1 MALIYCPECNKH
13 ISDKAE
19 ICVGCGAPVV
29 LSYIIGKTTFVPAI
43 FVEKRGNRISGKL
56 EIAERNFE
64 GFMNWNEAKRKCEEN
79 GFGWRLP
86 TKTELALIWA
96 HRDEITGLREGDY
109 WSSDERLEFPFQI
122 NFNYAYFV
130 RFVFGENQFSHE
142 WPDLKNM
149 RYRVRVVRT
158 SY

>member
-1 MALIYCPECNKH
+1 MTLINCHECNKQ

-19 ICVGCGAPVV
+19 ICIGCGAPVV
-29 LSYIIGKTTFVPAI
+29 LSYIIGKTISLPWKAI
-43 FVEKRGNRISGKL
+43 DKSTDRTGNL

-64 GFMNWNEAKRKCEEN
+64 ELMSWNEAKKKCNEI

-86 TKTELALIWA
+86 TKTELALIYVY
-96 HRDEITGLREGDY
+96 RDEISGLREGDY
-109 WSSDERLEFPFQI
+109 WSSDELIDFPFQI
-122 NFNYAYFV
+122 NFNKAYFV
-130 RFVFGENQFSHE
+130 RFLYGENGHNIE

-149 RYRVRVVRT
+149 RYRVRAVRT